1 MDALLSA
8 ALQEVAVEG
17 IQGELQKNFKTASL
31 ICSRTGNWKLVCS
44 LEGAMPWNSVGSF
57 VWKVRICIP
66 PSKVFWGTEII
77 CDDDMEFFFG

>member
-17 IQGELQKNFKTASL
+17 IQGELPKNFKTASL
-31 ICSRTGNWKLVCS
+31 ICSRTGKLVVA
-44 LEGAMPWNSVGSF
+44 LEGAMPWNSFGSF

-66 PSKVFWGTEII
+66 LSKVFEGLKLF
-77 CDDDMEFFFG
+77 CDDDDDMEKIG